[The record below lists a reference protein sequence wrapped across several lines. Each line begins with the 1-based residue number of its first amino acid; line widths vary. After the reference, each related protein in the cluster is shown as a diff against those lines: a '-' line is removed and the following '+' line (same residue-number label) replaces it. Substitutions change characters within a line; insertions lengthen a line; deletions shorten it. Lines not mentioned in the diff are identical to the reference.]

1 MLAKFSVFPTYFISA
16 TNVSKIIDSPLS
28 NTNQSA
34 SNSWTV
40 KATLLLTSTLT
51 VMSGATISPSLPAMQ
66 EYFIEVDNSAL
77 LVRLVLTIP
86 ALFIAIGGLFA
97 GQLADRVGRKPL
109 LMIAAFVYGI
119 AGASGFILNSLGAI
133 LVGRAVLGLAVAGI
147 MTGVTTLIADYY
159 VGQKR
164 ADFMGLQAAFMGLG
178 GVVFLSVGGFIADL
192 NWRSPF
198 LIYLS
203 AWAILVAIALFLY
216 EPQRTVNSSGNNG
229 AVASSS
235 MPLGV
240 LAMIYGVAFFYMVAF
255 YLIPVQLPFYL
266 KNISNSSASASGIAI
281 AASTLAS
288 SIASLRYGF
297 VKQRF
302 GFVSIVVG
310 AFAIA
315 AVGYFVIGIA
325 GSYKIVLLGL
335 IIAGLGFGLLM
346 PNLNVWLSS
355 IVSDASRGRAL
366 GGLTTFFFLGQF
378 VSPIISQ
385 PITNS
390 FGLGKTY
397 ILMGIA
403 LFIVALL
410 FFALKKPIKSWCKSC

>member
-1 MLAKFSVFPTYFISA
+1 MS
-16 TNVSKIIDSPLS
+16 NIDSLDKELSRS
-28 NTNQSA
+28 NTLPI
-34 SNSWTV
+34 

-66 EYFIEVDNSAL
+66 SYFANVENSAL

-86 ALFIAIGGLFA
+86 ALFIALGGMFA
-97 GQLADRVGRKPL
+97 GQLADRLGRKPL
-109 LMIAAFVYGI
+109 LMGATFIYGF

-133 LVGRAVLGLAVAGI
+133 LVGRAILGLSVAGI

-159 VGQKR
+159 KGQQR

-178 GVVFLSVGGFIADL
+178 GVVFLSFGGFVADL
-192 NWRSPF
+192 NWRYPF

-203 AWAILVAIALFLY
+203 AWAIFMAIAITLY
-216 EPQRTVNSSGNNG
+216 EPSRKIDNTVKSTEIKLNSTLYGI
-229 AVASSS
+229 
-235 MPLGV
+235 
-240 LAMIYGVAFFYMVAF
+240 LAMIYGVALLYMVVF

-266 KNISNSSASASGIAI
+266 KSLGNESATAAGLAI

-297 VKQRF
+297 IKQHA
-302 GFVSIVVG
+302 GYVQIVAS
-310 AFAIA
+310 AFLVA
-315 AVGYFVIGIA
+315 ALGYAVIGFA
-325 GSYKIVLLGL
+325 SNYNLVLLGL

-355 IVSDASRGRAL
+355 LIPDNLRGRAL

-378 VSPIISQ
+378 LSPLISQ
-385 PITNS
+385 PITNV
-390 FGLGKTY
+390 FGLDKTY
-397 ILMGIA
+397 
-403 LFIVALL
+403 LFTGVTLSIVAVCFLA
-410 FFALKKPIKSWCKSC
+410 FRRQIKSWCESC